1 MGRTLGNEG
10 LLILD
15 DTGFPKQGTHSVG
28 VQRQYSG
35 TLGKVGNCQI
45 GVTLQFAT
53 AQAVVCLDA
62 ALYLPEDSW
71 GNNPSG

>member
-53 AQAVVCLDA
+53 ARASSAWMPRCTCRKTPGA
-62 ALYLPEDSW
+62 TTR
-71 GNNPSG
+71 SG